1 MEGWAEHMAKLFWS
15 DGVELD
21 IKSEST
27 AGRFTMEEL
36 RQLIGFNLQL
46 VLLNFERIMVMNAR
60 ASQTRLPPNR
70 KATRLCLV
78 ALAGR
83 KSPASELEIIR
94 GSALVA
100 AKHELH
106 LEQILASG
114 VPVL

>member
-1 MEGWAEHMAKLFWS
+1 MAKLFWA

-21 IKSEST
+21 IKSEDT
-27 AGRFTMEEL
+27 AGRFTVEEL
-36 RQLIGFNLQL
+36 RHLIGFNLQL

-100 AKHELH
+100 AKHELQI
-106 LEQILASG
+106 EQILASG